1 MTYRHGRHN
10 ALMKLASRVDEVAP
24 FYVMEVVK
32 KADELAAS
40 GRSIIHLSIG
50 EPDFPTP
57 EPVQRAACAAITAG
71 RTGYTA
77 ALGLP
82 ALREAIAA
90 DYARRFGVEVD
101 AGRIVVTAGASA
113 ALALALAAL
122 IDAEREILLPDP
134 SYPCNR
140 NFAAAFGARVRLLP
154 CGPENAFQP
163 TASQV
168 AAAWN
173 DRTAALLLAS
183 PANPTGTSV
192 SRALLADVAGIV
204 HARDGALLVDEIY
217 HGLVYGHPAW
227 TALSVVPQAIVL
239 NSFSKYYCMTG
250 WRLGWL
256 VAPPD
261 VVPALER
268 LAQNLYICAP
278 TIAQHAALACFTPET
293 QAICEQRRAEFARRR
308 ARLLPAL
315 RSLGFRIPAEP
326 DGAFYVYA
334 DISALAGDS
343 WSFCF
348 DVLEATGVCFVP
360 GRDFGRAAPERFVRL
375 SYATSMED
383 IDEAISRLGSYL
395 DSSRAAG
402 RTVPAK

>member
-1 MTYRHGRHN
+1 
-10 ALMKLASRVDEVAP
+10 MKLASRAHEVAP

-32 KADELAAS
+32 RADQLAAS

-50 EPDFPTP
+50 EPDFATP
-57 EPVQRAACAAITAG
+57 EPVQRAACAAISAG
-71 RTGYTA
+71 RAGYTS

-90 DYARRFGVEVD
+90 DYGKRFDVAIPAD
-101 AGRIVVTAGASA
+101 CIVVTAGASA

-122 IDAEREILLPDP
+122 VDAEREVLLPDP

-140 NFAAAFGARVRLLP
+140 NFAVAFDARVRLLP
-154 CGPENAFQP
+154 CGPETAFQP
-163 TASQV
+163 SAAQV
-168 AAAWN
+168 AEAWSA
-173 DRTAALLLAS
+173 RSAALLLAS

-192 SRALLADVAGIV
+192 SRAQLAAIAQVVAE
-204 HARDGALLVDEIY
+204 RDGALLVDEIY
-217 HGLVYGHPAW
+217 HGLVYGHRAW

-250 WRLGWL
+250 WRLGWM
-256 VAPPD
+256 VAPSEL
-261 VVPALER
+261 VPALER

-293 QAICEQRRAEFARRR
+293 QAICEERRREFERRR
-308 ARLLPAL
+308 ARLLPGL

-334 DISALAGDS
+334 DISGLAGDS
-343 WSFCF
+343 WTFCF
-348 DVLEATGVCFVP
+348 DVLEKTGVCFVP

-375 SYATSMED
+375 SYATSMEA
-383 IDEAISRLGSYL
+383 IDEALERLAAYLAGSRS
-395 DSSRAAG
+395 AA
-402 RTVPAK
+402 

>member
-1 MTYRHGRHN
+1 
-10 ALMKLASRVDEVAP
+10 MKLAPRVHEVAP

-57 EPVQRAACAAITAG
+57 EPVKRAACAAINAG

-82 ALREAIAA
+82 ALRAAIAA
-90 DYARRFGVEVD
+90 DYARRFDVAVD
-101 AGRIVVTAGASA
+101 PARIVVTAGASA

-122 IDAEREILLPDP
+122 VDAEREILLPDP

-163 TASQV
+163 TAAQV
-168 AAAWN
+168 AAAWSAPS
-173 DRTAALLLAS
+173 AALLLAS

-192 SRALLADVAGIV
+192 SRGQLADIAGVVA
-204 HARDGALLVDEIY
+204 ARDGALLVDEIY

-227 TALSVVPQAIVL
+227 TAVSVVPHAIVL
-239 NSFSKYYCMTG
+239 NSFSKYYSMTG

-256 VAPPD
+256 VAPPE

-278 TIAQHAALACFTPET
+278 TIAQYAALACFTPET
-293 QAICEQRRAEFARRR
+293 QAICEQRREEFQRRR

-326 DGAFYVYA
+326 DGAFYIYA
-334 DISALAGDS
+334 DISALADDS

-348 DVLEATGVCFVP
+348 DVLEKTGVCFVP

-375 SYATSMED
+375 SYATSMAA
-383 IDEAISRLGSYL
+383 IDEALERLATYLGS
-395 DSSRAAG
+395 G
-402 RTVPAK
+402 RPAR

>member
-1 MTYRHGRHN
+1 
-10 ALMKLASRVDEVAP
+10 MKLAPRVHEVAP

-32 KADELAAS
+32 KADELAAA

-77 ALGLP
+77 ALGLT

-90 DYARRFGVEVD
+90 DYDRRFGVAIDPARV
-101 AGRIVVTAGASA
+101 VVTAGASA
-113 ALALALAAL
+113 GLALALGAL
-122 IDAEREILLPDP
+122 VDADREILLPDP

-154 CGPENAFQP
+154 CGPDAGFQP
-163 TASQV
+163 TAAQV
-168 AAAWN
+168 AAAWGE
-173 DRTAALLLAS
+173 RGAALLLAS

-192 SRALLADVAGIV
+192 SRRQLADIAEVAR
-204 HARDGALLVDEIY
+204 ARDGALLVDEIY

-227 TALSVVPQAIVL
+227 TALSVVPEAIVL

-256 VAPPD
+256 VAPPE

-293 QAICEQRRAEFARRR
+293 QAICELRRAEFARRR
-308 ARLLPAL
+308 ERLLPAL
-315 RSLGFRIPAEP
+315 RSLGFGIPAEP
-326 DGAFYVYA
+326 DGAFYIYA
-334 DISALAGDS
+334 DITALAGDS
-343 WSFCF
+343 WQFCF
-348 DVLEATGVCFVP
+348 DVLERTGVCFVP

-375 SYATSMED
+375 SYATSMD
-383 IDEAISRLGSYL
+383 AIDEALERLASFL
-395 DSSRAAG
+395 QNG
-402 RTVPAK
+402 RTAG